1 MQESTQNTQETTLFG
16 KISKWIAQKLDEK
29 KQKQVQK
36 IIEDFLQS
44 YAENKDKMELQL
56 WLSMKLKQEL
66 SISQQEAQNLSD
78 EIIHHLKIT
87 EQKKQELKQATKIGK
102 STSIWLQNEI
112 MTHATTSDETTQS
125 EPNAL
130 QYSSQDMANENLKT
144 YLQDIDT
151 QINQANDEMLSTLST
166 KTGEISQNPNLDGF
180 IAEQHHADTFNINAK
195 ANGSSYRA
203 EVCHSTNKNSVDVVI
218 KNENGKIVK
227 RYQSKYGQNA
237 ESTKALYDKGDYRG
251 QQKLVPS
258 DQKAELEQAGE
269 KVTDVIEAPD
279 GTKSAPLSKEQAKQM
294 QRDAQNGE
302 FDKVYDWGNVDAK
315 DASLGVAK
323 NALAAGALGVG
334 FGAAV
339 YMGSKWLNGEK
350 ITANELVE
358 ESIKSGA
365 DFGVKAASAGALKVA
380 AEKGLF
386 GTLAKGYG
394 MCVWANVAFGAIEN
408 VKIFAD
414 FARGKISWEECKD
427 KIGQTTASITAGAIA
442 GIKGASVGAALG
454 AIFGPVG
461 SAVGGFAGGVVGYI
475 AGSEI
480 GKAVY
485 QGAKKVA
492 QGVASAIKG
501 VGSAIGNVAS
511 KVGDF
516 ISSLW

>member
-1 MQESTQNTQETTLFG
+1 
-16 KISKWIAQKLDEK
+16 
-29 KQKQVQK
+29 
-36 IIEDFLQS
+36 
-44 YAENKDKMELQL
+44 MELQL

-66 SISQQEAQNLSD
+66 NISQQEAQNLSD
-78 EIIHHLKIT
+78 EIIHYLKIT
-87 EQKKQELKQATKIGK
+87 EQKKQELLQATKIGE
-102 STSIWLQNEI
+102 STSVWLQNEI
-112 MTHATTSDETTQS
+112 ITNATTSDETTQS
-125 EPNAL
+125 EPSTL

-151 QINQANDEMLSTLST
+151 QINQANDEMLSTIGT

-195 ANGSSYRA
+195 ANGSPYRA

-218 KNENGKIVK
+218 KDESGKIVK
-227 RYQSKYGQNA
+227 KYQLKCGKDA

-251 QQKLVPS
+251 QQKLAPS
-258 DQKAELEQAGE
+258 DQKVELEQAGE

-279 GTKSAPLSKEQAKQM
+279 GTRSNPLTKQEAKEM
-294 QRDAQNGE
+294 QERAQNGD
-302 FDKVYDWGNVDAK
+302 FDKVYDWEGNVSLK

-323 NALAAGALGVG
+323 NALAAGALGTG

-339 YMGSKWLNGEK
+339 YMGNKLLNREK

-365 DFGVKAASAGALKVA
+365 DFGVKAATAGALKVT
-380 AEKGLF
+380 AEKGLL
-386 GTLAKGYG
+386 GPLAKGYG
-394 MCVWANVAFGAIEN
+394 MSVWANVAFGAIEN

-427 KIGQTTASITAGAIA
+427 KIGLTTASITAGAIA
-442 GIKGASVGAALG
+442 SVKGAGVGATLG

-461 SAVGGFAGGVVGYI
+461 SAVGGFVGGVVGYM

-492 QGVASAIKG
+492 QGVVSVIKG
-501 VGSAIGNVAS
+501 VGSAISSGIAAVGNFLF
-511 KVGDF
+511 G
-516 ISSLW
+516 